1 MSASAAASQADK
13 APSAAS
19 MADES
24 DWTDGTANESASERV
39 EDAAD
44 NCSADSSMER
54 RERTV
59 CKPRILGIVIETL
72 ALKRDSFLHDAQ
84 TGEENCFATTI
95 LSATRVYCVDGGH

>member
-1 MSASAAASQADK
+1 
-13 APSAAS
+13 

-54 RERTV
+54 RERSV
-59 CKPRILGIVIETL
+59 CKPRNLGIVI
-72 ALKRDSFLHDAQ
+72 
-84 TGEENCFATTI
+84 
-95 LSATRVYCVDGGH
+95 